1 MDIVTPSDHCLTT
14 AQLAVVREAATRPS
28 RALEPLPYKIKGAA
42 RRAVVDALVAR
53 GYATRCFFPS
63 HVEYVLTEFGMAAA
77 EASRALVEAG
87 EIGVVTS
94 VCD

>member
-1 MDIVTPSDHCLTT
+1 MIPSGHCLTA
-14 AQLAVVREAATRPS
+14 AQLAVVREAAARPG
-28 RALEPLPYKIKGAA
+28 RTLEPMPHKIKGAA

-77 EASRALVEAG
+77 EASRALDEAG
-87 EIGVVTS
+87 ELVP
-94 VCD
+94 

>member
-1 MDIVTPSDHCLTT
+1 MDIVIPSGHCLTA
-14 AQLAVVREAATRPS
+14 AQLAVVREAAARPG
-28 RALEPLPYKIKGAA
+28 RTLEPMPHKIKGAA

-77 EASRALVEAG
+77 TASWARAEAS
-87 EIGVVTS
+87 EINTLAS
-94 VCD
+94 ACD